1 MRRYSD
7 LERLETLEERYDYL
21 RLGGTPGQETFGME
35 RWLNQQFYMS
45 RDWKQ
50 IRDHIQLRDQGCDL
64 GIPGYEIHN
73 RPYVHHLNPM
83 TPADLVNNNPA
94 ILDPENLILT
104 THRTHNA
111 IHYGTRAQLPLPFI
125 ERRPGDTKL
134 W

>member
-1 MRRYSD
+1 MTTL
-7 LERLETLEERYDYL
+7 LERYEYL

-45 RDWKQ
+45 REWRD
-50 IRDHIQLRDQGCDL
+50 IRNHIQVRDGGADL
-64 GIPGYEIHN
+64 GIPGFEIHV

-83 TPADLVNNNPA
+83 TPADLVNRNPA

-111 IHYGTRAQLPLPFI
+111 IHYGTEEQLPRPFV
-125 ERRPGDTKL
+125 ERTPGDTTL